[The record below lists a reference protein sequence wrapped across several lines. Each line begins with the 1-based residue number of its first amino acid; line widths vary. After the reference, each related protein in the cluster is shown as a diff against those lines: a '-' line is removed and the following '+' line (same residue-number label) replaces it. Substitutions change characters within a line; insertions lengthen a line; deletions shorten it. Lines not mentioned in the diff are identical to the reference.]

1 MFNKH
6 RRKFCKRLKNQVIRL
21 RLVVIEN
28 RFFFNLLNNYQYHNF
43 CYKLRTILHALP
55 KRLLKTAWD
64 VTEGYLLE
72 DKIPSRVQG
81 CI

>member
-6 RRKFCKRLKNQVIRL
+6 RRKFRKRLENQVIRL

-28 RFFFNLLNNYQYHNF
+28 SIFFNLLNNYQYHNF
-43 CYKLRTILHALP
+43 CYKLILHALP

-72 DKIPSRVQG
+72 DTIPSRV
-81 CI
+81 